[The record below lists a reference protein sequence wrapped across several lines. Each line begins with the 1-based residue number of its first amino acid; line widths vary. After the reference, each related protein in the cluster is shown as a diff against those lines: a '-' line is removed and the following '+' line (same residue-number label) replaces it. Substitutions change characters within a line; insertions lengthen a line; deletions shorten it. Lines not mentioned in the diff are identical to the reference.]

1 MQQLYSAFYQQLS
14 RVSVDFKRYLYNDI
28 NWNSRLIAIT
38 GSRGTGKTT
47 LLLQHIKLNEAENL
61 DEVLYVSL
69 DNLWFSTHSLL
80 YLVDEFTK
88 RGGKRLY
95 LDEVHFY
102 KGWSR
107 ELKNSYDSYPDLKIV
122 FTGSSL
128 LEIHKGEGDL
138 SRRLINYTL
147 YGLSFREF
155 IEYEYDLKFDSV
167 KIEDILSNHV
177 ELSLS
182 VTAQLKPLV
191 AFYEYLR
198 FGYFPYYKE
207 DKELYHLKLMQ
218 TLNTIFE
225 KDLPAVESIDY
236 YSVVKIKKLF
246 SIISTMVPYTP
257 NVSQLSRD
265 IGTTRTSLLNYLH
278 YLDKANALTML
289 SKDAFGIKQMTKP
302 EKIFIGNTNY
312 AFAMGGEQTNIGSV
326 RESFFMNQM
335 KVKNRVDFSEKA
347 DFIVS
352 GKYTF
357 EIGGKNKTKKQI
369 SGQEDAYIAVDNI
382 ETGFGNQIPLWLIG
396 FNY

>member
-1 MQQLYSAFYQQLS
+1 MQQLYNAFYQQLN
-14 RVSVDFKRYLYNDI
+14 RVSVDFKRYLFNDI

-47 LLLQHIKLNEAENL
+47 LLLQHIKLNEAQHL

-69 DNLWFSTHSLL
+69 DNLWFSTHTLL
-80 YLVDEFTK
+80 DLVDAFAK

-107 ELKNSYDSYPDLKIV
+107 ELKNSYDSYPDLKII

-128 LEIHKGEGDL
+128 LEIHKGEVDL

-147 YGLSFREF
+147 YGLSFREY
-155 IEYEYDLKFDSV
+155 IEYEYGFKFDV
-167 KIEDILSNHV
+167 FNIEEILSNHV
-177 ELSLS
+177 QLSLM
-182 VTAQLKPLV
+182 VAAKLKPLV
-191 AFYEYLR
+191 AFQEYLR
-198 FGYFPYYKE
+198 IGYFPYYKE

-225 KDLPAVESIDY
+225 KDLPAIESIDY
-236 YSVVKIKKLF
+236 HSIVKIKKLF

-265 IGTTRTSLLNYLH
+265 VGTTRTSLLNYLH
-278 YLDKANALTML
+278 YLEKANALSML
-289 SKDAFGIKQMTKP
+289 SKDAFGIKQMAKP
-302 EKIFIGNTNY
+302 EKVFIGNTNY
-312 AFAMGGEQTNIGSV
+312 AFALGGDQTNIGSV

-335 KVKNRVDFSEKA
+335 NVRNRVEFSENV
-347 DFIVS
+347 DFVVS
-352 GKYTF
+352 GKYNM

-369 SGQEDAYIAVDNI
+369 SGLEDAYIVVDDI
-382 ETGFGNQIPLWLIG
+382 ETGYGKQIPLWLMG
-396 FNY
+396 FTY